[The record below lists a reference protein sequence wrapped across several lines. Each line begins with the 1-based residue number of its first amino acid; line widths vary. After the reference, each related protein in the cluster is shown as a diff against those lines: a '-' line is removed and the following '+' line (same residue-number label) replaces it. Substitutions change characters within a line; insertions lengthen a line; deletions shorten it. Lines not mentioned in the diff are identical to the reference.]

1 MHHAFC
7 FCWPSLEMRKV
18 KQRNIIDKYLTGPRM
33 LITNTLI
40 FSLLVQRIWN
50 IPWLRLGCSYAGK
63 IWIILTTAATGAGNW
78 PYNLHAGKLTLPLL
92 HSRHWLLQHE
102 ERNPMTGECSP
113 QLASWHPP
121 LPRVHNDPSVMLGSR
136 VTTWHHLQYPIVQ
149 CQYRHRQTG
158 DWALWRLERD
168 LIKTW

>member
-50 IPWLRLGCSYAGK
+50 IPWLRLGCGYAGK
-63 IWIILTTAATGAGNW
+63 IWIILTTAATGPGTDLIISTRVNW
-78 PYNLHAGKLTLPLL
+78 PSLSSTAGTGCC
-92 HSRHWLLQHE
+92 SHE
-102 ERNPMTGECSP
+102 ERNPMTCGCSP

-121 LPRVHNDPSVMLGSR
+121 LSRVHNDPSVMLGSR
-136 VTTWHHLQYPIVQ
+136 VTTWHHLSVL
-149 CQYRHRQTG
+149 CAR
-158 DWALWRLERD
+158 
-168 LIKTW
+168 